1 MEIVKT
7 AAEIINGIVTRV
19 IVGDAEWAS
28 SRLGGTWIDTT
39 GHQVGSGYTY
49 SETTGFRPERPYPSW
64 SWLNGQWNA
73 PILRPADNK
82 NYLWNEERQQW
93 VKLSEGQ

>member
-7 AAEIINGIVTRV
+7 AAEIVNGTVTRV
-19 IVGDAEWAS
+19 IVGDVVWAS
-28 SRLGGTWIDTT
+28 SRLGGTWVDAT

-49 SETTGFRPERPYPSW
+49 SETDGFRSEQPYPSW

-73 PILRPADNK
+73 PISRPVDDK
-82 NYLWNEERQQW
+82 NYLWNEETQQW
-93 VKLSEGQ
+93 VELYEGI